1 MDEILAQLTRV
12 LGVGGAVLVSH
23 DGLTMAS
30 SLRSGIDENALAAAV
45 GDVLGMAQ
53 RVASSLEL
61 GAFLGFSTTT
71 DQGALLILVTGPAF
85 VVLLTDAGANLAL
98 VQIESKP
105 LVERLGARLA
115 L

>member
-12 LGVGGAVLVSH
+12 RGVGGAVLVSA

-30 SLRSGIDENALAAAV
+30 ALRGGLDENALSAAIGEILGV
-45 GDVLGMAQ
+45 GNRL
-53 RVASSLEL
+53 L
-61 GAFLGFSTTT
+61 GALALGAYQGFTAST
-71 DQGALLILVTGPAF
+71 DQGSLIILAAGPAF
-85 VVLLTDAGANLAL
+85 VVLLADAGANLAL
-98 VQIESKP
+98 VTIESKP

>member
-12 LGVGGAVLVSH
+12 RGVGGALLVSA

-30 SLRSGIDENALAAAV
+30 SLRSGIDENALSAAI
-45 GDVLGMAQ
+45 GETIGTAQ
-53 RVASSLEL
+53 RVTSSLSL
-61 GAFLGFSTTT
+61 GACTGFTATT
-71 DQGALLILVTGPAF
+71 DQGALLLLATGPAF
-85 VVLLTDAGANLAL
+85 VVLLTDTGANLAL